1 MLDKALRK
9 DIKKKKGD
17 GDVGKD
23 KLNEMGALNMKSKK
37 WNKPDNSERSAYSP
51 VVFKHDCSLEEGVFF
66 KNQIKIGSEP
76 CLSRRIIS
84 PKILELVQT
93 KRRVGDLMQS

>member
-1 MLDKALRK
+1 MRK
-9 DIKKKKGD
+9 DIKKKKKGD
-17 GDVGKD
+17 GDIRKD
-23 KLNEMGALNMKSKK
+23 KLNETGALNMKSKK
-37 WNKPDNSERSAYSP
+37 WNKPDKSERSAYSP

-76 CLSRRIIS
+76 CLSRWIIS

-93 KRRVGDLMQS
+93 KKRGGGDLMQS

>member
-9 DIKKKKGD
+9 DIKKKGD
-17 GDVGKD
+17 GDIGKD

-37 WNKPDNSERSAYSP
+37 WNKPDKSERSAYGP

-76 CLSRRIIS
+76 CLSRWIIS